1 MGKMVEIKGL
11 LFDKDGTLFDFHRSW
26 TSVFGDAA
34 NRLAH
39 GDEALARHLMVAG
52 GYDVPSGRIAAG
64 SIFAA
69 GDTRDLA
76 EVWRPH
82 LTAWENDDLI
92 RWLDVLFA
100 EMGPDA
106 SVPVTDLAVFFA
118 GLKARGLVLGVATND
133 SYASAMAAVERFDF
147 GPHLS
152 FCCGYDSGHGSKPG
166 RGMVDAFCRETGVAA
181 PNVAVVGDNTHDL
194 EMARAAG
201 AGLAIGVLTGTS
213 GRDDLMPFADMVI
226 DSIALLPEILDRGV

>member
-1 MGKMVEIKGL
+1 MGKTVEIKGL

-39 GDEALARHLMVAG
+39 GDEALAQHLMVAG

-76 EVWRPH
+76 EAWRSH
-82 LTAWENDDLI
+82 LTAWENDDLVS
-92 RWLDVLFA
+92 WLDVLFA

-106 SVPVTDLAVFFA
+106 SVPVTDLATFFA
-118 GLKARGLVLGVATND
+118 ELKARGLILGVATND

-166 RGMVDAFCRETGVAA
+166 PGMVQAFCRETGLEA
-181 PNVAVVGDNTHDL
+181 PSVAVIGDNTHDL

-226 DSIALLPEILDRGV
+226 DSIALLPEILDRGA

>member
-1 MGKMVEIKGL
+1 MITTI

-34 NRLAH
+34 NRLAN
-39 GDEALARHLMVAG
+39 GDKALARHLMVAG

-69 GDTRDLA
+69 GDTQDLA
-76 EVWRPH
+76 DAWRPH
-82 LTAWENDDLI
+82 LAAWENDDLVS
-92 RWLDVLFA
+92 WLDAFFA

-106 SVPVTDLAVFFA
+106 SVPVTDLAAFFQ

-133 SYASAMAAVERFDF
+133 SYASARAAVGRFDF

-166 RGMVDAFCRETGVAA
+166 PGMAQAFCRETGLEASS
-181 PNVAVVGDNTHDL
+181 VAVVGDNTHDL

-201 AGLAIGVLTGTS
+201 AGLAIGVLTGSS

-226 DSIALLPEILDRGV
+226 DSIAVLPESLEGYL